1 MLITFFKTAFI
12 LVNFSSSKCVSLFV
26 KGSQTILSEITN
38 GELHELITLLAMVAY
53 VNYIF
58 YDPASFII

>member
-1 MLITFFKTAFI
+1 MLITFFRIAFI
-12 LVNFSSSKCVSLFV
+12 LVNFSSSKCVPLFV